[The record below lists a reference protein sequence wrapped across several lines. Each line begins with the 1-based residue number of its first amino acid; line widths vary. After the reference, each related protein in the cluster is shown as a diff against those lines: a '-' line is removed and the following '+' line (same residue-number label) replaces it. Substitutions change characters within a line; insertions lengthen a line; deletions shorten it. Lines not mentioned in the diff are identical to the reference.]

1 MAIFALLRGEL
12 PPRHL
17 PDVHPDS
24 SVVET
29 KSAIKIAFKESG
41 EPAYTISYEGVP
53 MPDDA
58 ARLGDYGVPD
68 EALISAEPA

>member
-1 MAIFALLRGEL
+1 MAIFALLIGEL

-17 PDVHPDS
+17 PDINPDS

-29 KSAIKIAFKESG
+29 KSAIRAAFKENG
-41 EPAYTISYEGVP
+41 EPAYSVSYEGVP
-53 MPDDA
+53 LADEA

-68 EALISAEPA
+68 EALITAEHA